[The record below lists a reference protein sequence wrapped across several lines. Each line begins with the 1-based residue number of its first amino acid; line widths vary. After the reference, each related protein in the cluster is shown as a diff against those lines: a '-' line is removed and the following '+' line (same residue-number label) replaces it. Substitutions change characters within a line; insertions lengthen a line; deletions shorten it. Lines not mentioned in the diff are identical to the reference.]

1 MEAQIINISGVIDE
15 WGYMTSYVKYYLRQ
29 YKDQPVIVRIN
40 SYGGSVNEALAI
52 AQAFID
58 HGNVTVH
65 LLGFNASAAT
75 WMCYGAKRVEMA
87 DDGFWFCHR
96 STISMEIWKDMN
108 ATDIETLIQQLQSQK
123 KSQEAIDLMIAK
135 KYLDHAKG
143 NAVNHTIDEIIQLM
157 NEQRWLPA
165 AETHALGFVDAIIKN
180 AKSVTEDSYNYIR
193 NAATKLHLPGLP
205 EREKKDSFLQ
215 RVQKFFGVEKEPEQ
229 EPETPPQQQLE
240 NNAGEGE
247 ETTRETNL
255 IHTIMEKKFITV
267 NSLLGVEGLQVSD
280 GKVTLT
286 VEQLQSIEDRLKKL
300 ENQSNAMEDVTA
312 ILDGVSAN
320 VKAIDGLKNKVLAVL
335 AVVNRM
341 PVAAPAGNQVHVTDP
356 EQERL
361 DAIKQ
366 HAVDPINSEAAK
378 YARK

>member
-143 NAVNHTIDEIIQLM
+143 NAVNHTIEEIIQLM

-193 NAATKLHLPGLP
+193 NAATMLHLPGLP

-229 EPETPPQQQLE
+229 EPETPPQQLE
-240 NNAGEGE
+240 SNAGEGE

-255 IHTIMEKKFITV
+255 IHTIMKKEFITV

>member
-96 STISMEIWKDMN
+96 STISMDIWKDMN
-108 ATDIETLIQQLQSQK
+108 ATDIEVLIQQLQSQK
-123 KSQEAIDLMIAK
+123 KSQEAIDIMIAK
-135 KYLDHAKG
+135 KYMDHAKG
-143 NAVNHTIDEIIQLM
+143 NAVNHTIEEIIKLM

-193 NAATKLHLPGLP
+193 NAATKLHLPDLP

-229 EPETPPQQQLE
+229 EPETPPQQLE
-240 NNAGEGE
+240 SNAGEGE

-286 VEQLQSIEDRLKKL
+286 VEQLQTIEDRLENS

-341 PVAAPAGNQVHVTDP
+341 PVAAPAGNQVNFTDP

>member
-1 MEAQIINISGVIDE
+1 
-15 WGYMTSYVKYYLRQ
+15 
-29 YKDQPVIVRIN
+29 
-40 SYGGSVNEALAI
+40 
-52 AQAFID
+52 
-58 HGNVTVH
+58 
-65 LLGFNASAAT
+65 
-75 WMCYGAKRVEMA
+75 
-87 DDGFWFCHR
+87 
-96 STISMEIWKDMN
+96 
-108 ATDIETLIQQLQSQK
+108 
-123 KSQEAIDLMIAK
+123 
-135 KYLDHAKG
+135 
-143 NAVNHTIDEIIQLM
+143 M

-229 EPETPPQQQLE
+229 EPETPPQQLE
-240 NNAGEGE
+240 SNAGEGE

-267 NSLLGVEGLQVSD
+267 NSLLGVDGLQVSD

-286 VEQLQSIEDRLKKL
+286 VEQLQSIEDRLMNS

>member
-96 STISMEIWKDMN
+96 STISMDIWKDMN
-108 ATDIETLIQQLQSQK
+108 ATDIEALIQQLQSQK

-143 NAVNHTIDEIIQLM
+143 NAVNHTIEEIIQLM

-229 EPETPPQQQLE
+229 EPETPPQQLE
-240 NNAGEGE
+240 SNAGEGE

-255 IHTIMEKKFITV
+255 IHTIMKKEFITV

-286 VEQLQSIEDRLKKL
+286 VEQLQSIEDRLKES
-300 ENQSNAMEDVTA
+300 ENQSNAMEDVTT

-341 PVAAPAGNQVHVTDP
+341 PVAAPAGNQVHVADP
-356 EQERL
+356 EQKRL
-361 DAIKQ
+361 DSIKQ

>member
-96 STISMEIWKDMN
+96 STISMDIWKDMN
-108 ATDIETLIQQLQSQK
+108 ATDIEALIQQLQSQK

-180 AKSVTEDSYNYIR
+180 AKSVTEDSYNYVR
-193 NAATKLHLPGLP
+193 NSATKLHLPGLP

-229 EPETPPQQQLE
+229 EPETPPQQLE
-240 NNAGEGE
+240 SNAGEGE

-255 IHTIMEKKFITV
+255 IHTIMKKEFITV

-286 VEQLQSIEDRLKKL
+286 VEQLQAIEDRLKNS

-361 DAIKQ
+361 DSIKQ

>member
-229 EPETPPQQQLE
+229 EPETPPQQLE
-240 NNAGEGE
+240 SNAGEGE

-255 IHTIMEKKFITV
+255 IHTIMKKEFITV

-286 VEQLQSIEDRLKKL
+286 VEQLQSIEDRLKES

>member
-29 YKDQPVIVRIN
+29 YKDQPVIVRIS

-96 STISMEIWKDMN
+96 STISMDIWKDMN
-108 ATDIETLIQQLQSQK
+108 ATDIEALIQQLQSQK

-143 NAVNHTIDEIIQLM
+143 NAVNHTIEEIIQLM

-193 NAATKLHLPGLP
+193 NAATMLHLPGLP

-229 EPETPPQQQLE
+229 EPETPPQQLE
-240 NNAGEGE
+240 SNAGEGE

-255 IHTIMEKKFITV
+255 IHTIMKKEFITV

-286 VEQLQSIEDRLKKL
+286 VEQLQSIEDRLKKS

>member
-143 NAVNHTIDEIIQLM
+143 NAVNHTIEEIIQLM

-180 AKSVTEDSYNYIR
+180 AKSVTEDTYNYIR
-193 NAATKLHLPGLP
+193 NAATMLHLPGLP

-229 EPETPPQQQLE
+229 EPETPPQQLE
-240 NNAGEGE
+240 SNAGEGE

-255 IHTIMEKKFITV
+255 IHTIMKKEFITV

>member
-143 NAVNHTIDEIIQLM
+143 NAVNHTIEEIIQLM

-180 AKSVTEDSYNYIR
+180 AKSVTEDSYNYVR
-193 NAATKLHLPGLP
+193 NSATKLHLPGLP

-229 EPETPPQQQLE
+229 EPETPPQQQE
-240 NNAGEGE
+240 SNAGEGE

-255 IHTIMEKKFITV
+255 IHTIMKKEFITV

>member
-96 STISMEIWKDMN
+96 STISMDIWKDMN
-108 ATDIETLIQQLQSQK
+108 ATDIEALIQQLQSQK

-180 AKSVTEDSYNYIR
+180 AKSVTEDSYNYVR
-193 NAATKLHLPGLP
+193 NSATKLHLPGLP

-229 EPETPPQQQLE
+229 EPETPPQQLE
-240 NNAGEGE
+240 SNAGEGE

-255 IHTIMEKKFITV
+255 IHTIMKKEFITV

-286 VEQLQSIEDRLKKL
+286 VEQLQAIEDRLKNS